1 MKFTSIFE
9 DNGVRHTDSHSIS
22 GRIRGVVKFRIRF
35 HLVYCTSNICYEFLR
50 VLAVGHRYSKVTTR
64 RSHSFTEPPARF
76 LQENVSQCDRVD
88 TIRMSNFINHRENR
102 RSRSVANF
110 NLRHLFFDSF
120 YHFLLTS
127 QNLSGI
133 LNILFFTDLAKGSP
147 SSSDCCSRST
157 SCKVRS
163 CVKTTVP
170 CHVYKKLVS
179 SEFSRSEKNY

>member
-22 GRIRGVVKFRIRF
+22 SSIRVVVKFRIRF

-50 VLAVGHRYSKVTTR
+50 VVAVGHRYSKMAPR
-64 RSHSFTEPPARF
+64 RSHSFAEPPARF
-76 LQENVSQCDRVD
+76 LQKNVSQGDRVD
-88 TIRMSNFINHRENR
+88 TIRMSDFINHRENR

-110 NLRHLFFDSF
+110 NLRHLFFDALD
-120 YHFLLTS
+120 HVLLTS
-127 QNLSGI
+127 QNFSSI

-163 CVKTTVP
+163 RVKATVP
-170 CHVYKKLVS
+170 NHVYIELMG
-179 SEFSRSEKNY
+179 SEFFRSEKNY